1 MRKITAILAA
11 LGLLAA
17 AACGC
22 GAPAER
28 EAKTLRLCEVTHS
41 VFYAPQYVALSQG
54 FFEEEG
60 LAIELS
66 NGGGADKVMTAVLT
80 GQADIGLAGPEACIY
95 VYNQGKD
102 DYPRIFAQL
111 TKRDGS
117 FLVGRS
123 DEAFDWNDLKGK
135 TIIGGRKG
143 GVPEMT
149 LEYVLKQ
156 HGIVPQEDAVV
167 DTSVQFNMMAG
178 AFTGGQGDYV
188 TLFEPTATEVE
199 RAGHGYILCSIG
211 EESGEIPYT
220 AYFASQSYMT
230 AHPEVIQSFANAIA
244 RAQQWIVDHTDREV
258 AEAIIDQFPD
268 TDIDTLEAVTA
279 RHRQIDA
286 WNAGPMMARSALE
299 RLETV
304 MTEAGELAR
313 ALHAPVFAHNA
324 ETARE
329 VAECRGR
336 WGKTPTELFDS
347 LGHFDYGGGGF
358 HCVHMTEHDLEIFR
372 NRGLWAVTN
381 PGSNAKL
388 ASGIAPLRQMRE
400 LGIRMAIGTDGP
412 SSNNALDFF
421 REMYLAAVLQK
432 LRCGDAAAL
441 PADDVLYMATVGG
454 AQAMGLTDC
463 DVLAPGKQADLI
475 VIDLQRPNMQPVHN
489 AARNLVYSGSKE
501 NVRLTMVAGRVLYEN
516 GAFFIGEPAQDI
528 YRAVDAAFS
537 AMRARL

>member
-1 MRKITAILAA
+1 MQEHFRKRRLTDGDKIAYIGPTPETL
-11 LGLLAA
+11 
-17 AACGC
+17 
-22 GAPAER
+22 PA
-28 EAKTLRLCEVTHS
+28 
-41 VFYAPQYVALSQG
+41 
-54 FFEEEG
+54 FE
-60 LAIELS
+60 
-66 NGGGADKVMTAVLT
+66 
-80 GQADIGLAGPEACIY
+80 
-95 VYNQGKD
+95 
-102 DYPRIFAQL
+102 
-111 TKRDGS
+111 
-117 FLVGRS
+117 
-123 DEAFDWNDLKGK
+123 
-135 TIIGGRKG
+135 
-143 GVPEMT
+143 
-149 LEYVLKQ
+149 
-156 HGIVPQEDAVV
+156 
-167 DTSVQFNMMAG
+167 
-178 AFTGGQGDYV
+178 
-188 TLFEPTATEVE
+188 
-199 RAGHGYILCSIG
+199 
-211 EESGEIPYT
+211 
-220 AYFASQSYMT
+220 
-230 AHPEVIQSFANAIA
+230 
-244 RAQQWIVDHTDREV
+244 
-258 AEAIIDQFPD
+258 
-268 TDIDTLEAVTA
+268 
-279 RHRQIDA
+279 RQIDLGGDLVMPGFK
-286 WNAGPMMARSALE
+286 NAHAHAGMSFVRSYADDVPLQPWLFEQIFPLEAKLTPEAVYAFTKLSILEYLTSGITAGFDMYYFREAIAQASIDCGFRTVLCGGGGSAQQLESEYRKFNALHPLISYQLGLHSE
-299 RLETV
+299 YTSNLTE

-313 ALHAPVFAHNA
+313 ALHTPVFAHNA

-388 ASGIAPLRQMRE
+388 ASGIAPLEQMRA
-400 LGIRMAIGTDGP
+400 LGIHMAIGTDGP

-516 GAFFIGEPAQDI
+516 GAFFVGEPAQDI